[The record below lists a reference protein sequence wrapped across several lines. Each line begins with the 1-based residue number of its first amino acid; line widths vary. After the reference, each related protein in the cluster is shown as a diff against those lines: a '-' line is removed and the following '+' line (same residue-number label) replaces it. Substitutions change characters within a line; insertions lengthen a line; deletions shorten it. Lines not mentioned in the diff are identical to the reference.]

1 NLTIMAT
8 EDVKQQDEMQVEKVT
23 TFADLGVNEAL
34 CDVIAS
40 LQWRAPTAIQVEA
53 IPLALSGRD
62 VIGLAET
69 GSGKTAAFAL
79 PIIQALLDGEAHP
92 NFALVLTPTRELA
105 IQIQEQFQA
114 LGKPLGV
121 RTICLVGGLH
131 KTDQAIVLSKRQH
144 HVIIATPGR
153 LADHLADT
161 KGFDLRRL
169 RFLVL
174 DEADRIL
181 NMDFEDSLTKIL
193 KELPRDRRTFLFSA
207 TMTKKVA
214 KLQRASLR
222 DPVKVEVSG
231 KYSTVDKLSQYYLFI
246 PAKLKDHYLAYLLH
260 QLSGSTIVFTH
271 TRLQASRVALLLRA
285 LGFSAVPLHGQ
296 MAQNKRIAALNK
308 FRARDRGILV
318 ATDVASRG
326 LDIPHVDNV
335 LNFDLSSNV
344 KDYVHR
350 VGRTARAGRPGKS
363 VTFVTQ
369 YDVMLYMEVERAIGK
384 KLPLY
389 EVNRDEVVRLGDQV
403 SEAQRIAKMELQD
416 LMKGRQAKKRRG
428 GADDDGDDGED
439 AAEADEAADFDSGDG
454 AAGRKKIFAKRP
466 NKQQQQQGKGNKR
479 RKR

>member
-1 NLTIMAT
+1 
-8 EDVKQQDEMQVEKVT
+8 
-23 TFADLGVNEAL
+23 
-34 CDVIAS
+34 
-40 LQWRAPTAIQVEA
+40 
-53 IPLALSGRD
+53 
-62 VIGLAET
+62 
-69 GSGKTAAFAL
+69 
-79 PIIQALLDGEAHP
+79 
-92 NFALVLTPTRELA
+92 
-105 IQIQEQFQA
+105 
-114 LGKPLGV
+114 
-121 RTICLVGGLH
+121 
-131 KTDQAIVLSKRQH
+131 
-144 HVIIATPGR
+144 
-153 LADHLADT
+153 
-161 KGFDLRRL
+161 
-169 RFLVL
+169 
-174 DEADRIL
+174 
-181 NMDFEDSLTKIL
+181 
-193 KELPRDRRTFLFSA
+193 
-207 TMTKKVA
+207 MTKKVA